1 MHAGVLACF
10 QSTCFFFT
18 YEKVGKGTEKRR
30 NNEEEERG
38 NSWPEAAETPEKQKR
53 KQKQSF
59 FPTTEIVNFCFFF
72 LRTLSDMEFHLSLER
87 KKNDSTMKRGGE
99 NPIRFHILRH
109 WFHVDFV
116 LHLLHT
122 RYRTRGVRNTCVWEG
137 KNRREI
143 FFCCQTKIS
152 PGVGVWVKKFF
163 GPNNSGTNSCAKKK
177 PLNFS
182 LSKTQKRI

>member
-1 MHAGVLACF
+1 MEASVTIASGCCSFPLKQSRIFLFLTDDLYARGSACVF
-10 QSTCFFFT
+10 LVDVFFFFLRT
-18 YEKVGKGTEKRR
+18 RKLEKELRNVVITKKKRGETVGLRLRKRQKTEKKTKTVILP
-30 NNEEEERG
+30 NNWNRE
-38 NSWPEAAETPEKQKR
+38 
-53 KQKQSF
+53 F
-59 FPTTEIVNFCFFF
+59 LFFF

-87 KKNDSTMKRGGE
+87 GKKNDSMMKRGGE

-143 FFCCQTKIS
+143 FFCC
-152 PGVGVWVKKFF
+152 
-163 GPNNSGTNSCAKKK
+163 
-177 PLNFS
+177 
-182 LSKTQKRI
+182 